1 MYYIFEQL
9 YNLTILDAE
18 LMNWLSQNVKKKLI
32 LKNDAKC
39 KYNNSKLHCL
49 HIYSLLLYYFF
60 KKYQIY
66 FFSIAGT
73 SGHAAEDSHN
83 ESALE
88 TQQLPTEQQPNEPT
102 QVNPNDGNAEEQQI
116 VNNV

>member
-1 MYYIFEQL
+1 M

-18 LMNWLSQNVKKKLI
+18 LMNSLSRNVKKKLI
-32 LKNDAKC
+32 LKNDSKC

-49 HIYSLLLYYFF
+49 HIYSLLLYYFVN
-60 KKYQIY
+60 KYQIY

-73 SGHAAEDSHN
+73 SGHPSEDTRVI
-83 ESALE
+83 ALE
-88 TQQLPTEQQPNEPT
+88 TQQQPAEQQPNDMLADNPIPT
-102 QVNPNDGNAEEQQI
+102 QVNPNKGDAEEQQI